1 MSGTCQQV
9 LGRRR
14 GEREFA
20 FFFNLK
26 LCSLNSDWW
35 TMFDFVRNNKRV
47 MYGILGLLIVPSFV
61 LVGVDSYQ
69 DRGDSGVGVAEVD
82 GRNITQ
88 QEWDEAQRRQID
100 QARQQMGPQFDQ
112 KLFDTPE
119 AKREVL
125 ENLVAERAVD
135 AEIARSKLT
144 VSDQSVF
151 KAINAIETFRKPDGT
166 FDMDGY
172 RAALA
177 AQGMTPEAFDA
188 RMRRDMAIQQLA
200 GSIGATAFVPRSVAE
215 RISNINDQQREV
227 QELVFP
233 IANYL
238 PQVKVTDDMVKAF
251 YDKNANLFLIPE
263 QVKAEYVVLDSAA
276 VESQVTV
283 SDAEVAQFY
292 NANQKRFTTPEQ
304 RTASHILITNPAGA
318 KPAEAAA
325 AKAKAEA
332 VLAEVRKNPADFAA
346 IARTQ
351 SQDPGSA
358 ANGGD
363 LGPVERGSLVKS
375 VEDAVYGLKE
385 GEVSGIVPSEFG
397 FHIIKVTSVTPSS
410 QKTLEAAKAEIAAE
424 LSKAKLSKKYS
435 ELAEQFNDI
444 VYENDSS
451 LKPAADKLGL
461 KIQQVDGLTRKPNPA
476 LGDAPYNNE
485 KFLTALYSTDSIKNK
500 RNTEAVE
507 VAPAVLIAG
516 RVVEFKPATKR
527 PLAEVEAAIRQRV
540 TQEEALRLARQAGE
554 AKLAAARASGDA
566 AGFGEPKLIS
576 RTQEPTINPAG
587 ALAALKADATKLP
600 AYVGA
605 ELPGVGY
612 GVYRIGKVS
621 QPAQLDQARRS
632 QEAQQIATLVGQTEL
647 YNFVEAIK
655 AKAKVKI
662 NANAAPTTE

>member
-1 MSGTCQQV
+1 
-9 LGRRR
+9 
-14 GEREFA
+14 
-20 FFFNLK
+20 
-26 LCSLNSDWW
+26 
-35 TMFDFVRNNKRV
+35 MFDFVRNNKRV

-88 QEWDEAQRRQID
+88 QEWEEAQRRQID

-112 KLFDTPE
+112 KLFETPE

-125 ENLVAERAVD
+125 ENLVAERAVN

-144 VSDQSVF
+144 VSDQSLA
-151 KAINAIETFRKPDGT
+151 KAISAIDTFRKPDGS

-200 GSIGATAFVPRSVAE
+200 GSVGATAFVPRSVAE

-276 VESQVTV
+276 VESQVTTT
-283 SDAEVAQFY
+283 DAEVAQFY

-332 VLAEVRKNPADFAA
+332 VLAEVRKNPAAFAE
-346 IARTQ
+346 IAKTQ

-363 LGPVERGSLVKS
+363 LGAVERGSLVKS
-375 VEDAVYGLKE
+375 VEDAIYGLKQ

-397 FHIIKVTSVTPSS
+397 FHIIKVTSVTPAS
-410 QKTLEAAKAEIAAE
+410 QKSLEAAKPEIAAE

-444 VYENDSS
+444 VYEQADS
-451 LKPAADKLGL
+451 LKPAAGKLGL
-461 KIQQVDGLTRKPNPA
+461 KIQVADGLTRKPNPA
-476 LGDAPYNNE
+476 LGAAPFNNE
-485 KFLTALYSTDSIKNK
+485 KFLAALYSTDSIKNK

-516 RVVEFKPATKR
+516 RVLEFKPATKR

-540 TQEEALRLARQAGE
+540 MQEEALRLARQAGE
-554 AKLAAARASGDA
+554 AKLAAAKASGDA
-566 AGFGEPKLIS
+566 TGFGEPKLIS

-600 AYVGA
+600 AYVGV

-621 QPAQLDQARRS
+621 QPPQLDQARRS
-632 QEAQQIATLVGQTEL
+632 QEAQQISQLAGQAEL

-662 NANAAPTTE
+662 NANAGAAKTE

>member
-1 MSGTCQQV
+1 
-9 LGRRR
+9 
-14 GEREFA
+14 
-20 FFFNLK
+20 
-26 LCSLNSDWW
+26 
-35 TMFDFVRNNKRV
+35 MFDFVRNNKR
-47 MYGILGLLIVPSFV
+47 ILQFVLLLLIIPSFV
-61 LVGVDSYQ
+61 LVGVESYQ
-69 DRGDSGVGVAEVD
+69 NRGDSGTGVASVD

-88 QEWDEAQRRQID
+88 QEWDDAQRRQID

-112 KLFDTPE
+112 KVFETPE

-125 ENLVAERAVD
+125 ENLVAERAVN
-135 AEIARSKLT
+135 AEIARSHLA
-144 VSDQSVF
+144 VSDQAIF
-151 KAINAIETFRKPDGT
+151 KAINGIETFKKPDGS

-177 AQGMTPEAFDA
+177 AQGLTPEGFEA

-200 GSIGATAFVPRSVAE
+200 GSIQQTAFAPRSVAA
-215 RISNINDQQREV
+215 RVSNINDQQREV

-233 IANYL
+233 IANFL

-251 YDKNANLFLIPE
+251 YDKNATLFQIPE
-263 QVKAEYVVLDSAA
+263 QARAEYIVLDSAA
-276 VESQVTV
+276 VESQVAV

-304 RTASHILITNPAGA
+304 RTASHILITKAQGA
-318 KPAEAAA
+318 KPAEEAA

-346 IARTQ
+346 IAKTR

-358 ANGGD
+358 EQGGD
-363 LGPVERGSLVKS
+363 LGAVERGSLVKS
-375 VEDAVYGLKE
+375 VEDAIYSLKE

-397 FHIIKVTSVTPSS
+397 YHIIKVTSVKPAQ
-410 QKTLEAAKAEIAAE
+410 QKTLELAKEEIAAE
-424 LSKAKLSKKYS
+424 LKKSKLSKKYS

-444 VYENDSS
+444 VYEQSES

-461 KIQQVDGLTRKPNPA
+461 KIQTVDGLTRKPNPA
-476 LGDAPYNNE
+476 LGAAPFNNE
-485 KFLTALYSTDSIKNK
+485 KFLAALYSTDSIKNK

-516 RVVEFKPATKR
+516 RVLEFKPAAKR

-554 AKLAAARASGDA
+554 AKLAAAKASGDA
-566 AGFGEPKLIS
+566 AGFGEVKVLS
-576 RTQEPTINPAG
+576 RTQQPSINPQG
-587 ALAALKADATKLP
+587 ALAAFKADVTKLP
-600 AYVGA
+600 AYVGV

-621 QPAQLDQARRS
+621 QPAQLDEARRA
-632 QEAQQIATLVGQTEL
+632 QEAQQISNLVGQAEL

-655 AKAKVKI
+655 AKSKVKI
-662 NANAAPTTE
+662 NAAAAAKAE